1 MHNLKVVILAGGFGT
16 RIGEETQFVP
26 KPMIE
31 IGGMPILWHIMKCYS
46 HWGHNEF
53 IICAGYKQHII
64 KDFFSKYL
72 LYNSDVTFDFRGE
85 GSVEIHKNFSEPWKV
100 TVINTGYETL
110 TAGRIKKIQ
119 PYTKGENFLLT
130 YGDGVSNVNVND
142 VIKFHEAH
150 GKICTITVVQPE
162 GRFGAITL
170 DGDRVLSFREKSKVD
185 VPFINGGYMVMRPEI
200 FDYIEGDV
208 MLEQEPF
215 DKLTQADEMRA
226 YKYDG
231 FWQCM
236 DTVRDKRKLE
246 SLWQTK
252 SAPWKLWKDKF

>member
-1 MHNLKVVILAGGFGT
+1 MKVVILAGGFGT
-16 RIGEETQFVP
+16 RIGEETQFIP

-31 IGGMPILWHIMKCYS
+31 IGGMPILWHIMKGYS
-46 HWGHNEF
+46 HRGHNEF
-53 IICAGYKQHII
+53 IICAGYKQHVI
-64 KDFFSKYL
+64 KDFFSKYVL
-72 LYNSDVTFDFRGE
+72 HNSDVTFDFQGE
-85 GSVEIHKNFSEPWKV
+85 GSVKIHQNFSEPWKV
-100 TVINTGYETL
+100 TVVNTGYETL
-110 TAGRIKKIQ
+110 TGGRIKKIQ
-119 PYTKGENFLLT
+119 PYTMGENFLLT
-130 YGDGVSNVNVND
+130 YGDGVSD
-142 VIKFHEAH
+142 VDMNETIKFHESH
-150 GKICTITVVQPE
+150 GKVCTITVVQPE

-170 DGDRVLSFREKSKVD
+170 DGDKVLSFREKSKVD
-185 VPFINGGYMVMRPEI
+185 VPFINAGYMVMSPKI
-200 FDYIEGDV
+200 FDFIEGDV

-215 DKLTQADEMRA
+215 DKLTKVDEMRA